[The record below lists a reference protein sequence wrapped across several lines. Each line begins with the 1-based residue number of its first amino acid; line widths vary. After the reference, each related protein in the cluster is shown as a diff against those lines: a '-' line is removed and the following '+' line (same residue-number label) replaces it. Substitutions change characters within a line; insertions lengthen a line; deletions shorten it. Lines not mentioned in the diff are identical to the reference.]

1 METVY
6 LVSGGLAIGLN
17 LVAGLIGGIAWS
29 RHSPSTAFWPVL
41 RGGQALTA
49 VFVLVETGLYVSG
62 ARAEY
67 GLHYLYGFLPLV
79 AMFLAEGTRTAA
91 GRQELGDRDLGSLDE
106 REKTE
111 LALAIIRRETGVMAI
126 SCLVIAFLV
135 WRAVETT
142 AGMFAG

>member
-6 LVSGGLAIGLN
+6 LASGGLAIGLS
-17 LVAGLIGGIAWS
+17 LVAGLIGAIAWA
-29 RHSPSTAFWPVL
+29 RRSPSTVFWPVL
-41 RGGQALTA
+41 RGAQAVAA
-49 VFVLVETGLYVSG
+49 VFVLVETGLYLSG
-62 ARAEY
+62 ARADY

-106 REKTE
+106 GEKTE

>member
-6 LVSGGLAIGLN
+6 FASGGLVIGLS
-17 LVAGLIGGIAWS
+17 LVAGAIGGAAWA
-29 RHSPSTAFWPVL
+29 RQVPSTAFWPVL
-41 RGGQALTA
+41 RAAQALTA
-49 VFVLVETGLYVSG
+49 LFVLVETVLYMSG

-79 AMFLAEGTRTAA
+79 AMFLAEGTRAAA
-91 GRQELGDRDLGSLDE
+91 GRQELGDRDLHGLDD
-106 REKTE
+106 REKAE

-126 SCLVIAFLV
+126 SCLVVAFLV

-142 AGMFAG
+142 AGMF